1 MVKVVRA
8 YKRSV
13 RKQQIIKQLQVWHEN
28 RYATEATSYK
38 LAKALDVRPSQK
50 FRDILNEMVAEGDL
64 VVHERIQAGRYPTKF
79 YLLADRRIIT
89 EKFFRRTISVKSRGQ
104 NVGQLEMFS

>member
-8 YKRSV
+8 YKRSI
-13 RKQQIIKQLQVWHEN
+13 RKQQIIKQLQVWHQN
-28 RYATEATSYK
+28 GYAKEVTSYR

-64 VVHERIQAGRYPTKF
+64 ECFDSEKSGRFTTRF
-79 YLLADRRIIT
+79 YLLASSRLIT
-89 EKFFRRTISVKSRGQ
+89 EKFSRRHISVRSRGVA
-104 NVGQLEMFS
+104 VGQLEMFS

>member
-13 RKQQIIKQLQVWHEN
+13 RKQQIIKQMRIWHEN
-28 RYATEATSYK
+28 QHAYSATSYK
-38 LAKALDVRPSQK
+38 LAKALDIRPSQK

-64 VVHERIQAGRYPTKF
+64 RCEEASPPGRFQTRF
-79 YLLADRRIIT
+79 YLLTEKHIIT
-89 EKFFRRTISVKSRGQ
+89 EKYSHRHIRVNRRGQ
-104 NVGQLEMFS
+104 NVGQLEMFQ

>member
-8 YKRSV
+8 YKRSI
-13 RKQQIIKQLQVWHEN
+13 RKQQIIKQLQVWHQN
-28 RYATEATSYK
+28 GYAKEVTSYR

-64 VVHERIQAGRYPTKF
+64 ECFDSEKSGRFTTRF
-79 YLLADRRIIT
+79 YLLASSRLIT
-89 EKFFRRTISVKSRGQ
+89 EKFSHRHISVKSRGVA
-104 NVGQLEMFS
+104 VGQLEMFS